1 MDSTELEVGG
11 GTVTDSHVTETP
23 IISQDDGGENPL
35 ESDWESKQTGAS
47 QVTESL
53 NISAEAHG
61 ETSME
66 NGDQDENAASVR
78 DDGGDNPLE
87 AESSWEKQPTNAR
100 VTESPNISETAH
112 EETSLENGS
121 SCDQDDN
128 TDHFE
133 DDVGENPLEGGWDSE
148 QTGTHSECLNSADS
162 CEDSENSGFPSI
174 MCAETISEDAFE
186 EEEQTDELTK
196 TKESDEVD
204 KSATEVSEELSNDEK
219 EQEPVNE
226 SSETE
231 NKDIE
236 DGQSEKEPPVK
247 QEPALF
253 SDYDG
258 DQPNEDPNTE
268 EAADSDQEMDPEIAA
283 AMEASLLETEAMDE
297 EEAASATPSGS
308 KFMFRDETAV
318 DSAAEDSAEVDSL
331 DNGALGSLT
340 EEDIELAG
348 EAVTAEME
356 IGSIEIGAGHNP
368 LDAGDGN
375 PLDDPG
381 DYDPFEDD
389 GAGIAVD
396 EDTNGFLDKVNSGFM
411 TQIHSFPEHEAPR
424 STRGPRGP
432 YKKTRERFAD
442 ADFDPL
448 SGPGPRVRP
457 SRAKGQLSCHICHF
471 PFDVIGE
478 LKLHKYTDHENQPK
492 PSYLDLTEVAIGKL
506 STKNGGASQIKILK
520 VFRKSCLER
529 SSQITD
535 LSILGNHK

>member
-1 MDSTELEVGG
+1 MDSTEMEVNGS
-11 GTVTDSHVTETP
+11 TVTDSHETP
-23 IISQDDGGENPL
+23 IISEDNVGENPL
-35 ESDWESKQTGAS
+35 ERDWESKQLGAS
-47 QVTESL
+47 QVPETP
-53 NISAEAHG
+53 NISGEAHG

-66 NGDQDENAASVR
+66 ND
-78 DDGGDNPLE
+78 
-87 AESSWEKQPTNAR
+87 
-100 VTESPNISETAH
+100 
-112 EETSLENGS
+112 S
-121 SCDQDDN
+121 SCDQDEN
-128 TDHFE
+128 TDSVE
-133 DDVGENPLEGGWDSE
+133 DDGGENSLEPESGWEKETANTGVTENPNSSETATEETSVGNGSSCAQGDNADSLENDVGGNPLEGGWDSE
-148 QTGTHSECLNSADS
+148 QTGTHRECLNSVDS

-186 EEEQTDELTK
+186 EEERNDELTK
-196 TKESDEVD
+196 TKENDDVD
-204 KSATEVSEELSNDEK
+204 KSAAIVSEELSADEK

-226 SSETE
+226 SSETD
-231 NKDIE
+231 NKDTE
-236 DGQSEKEPPVK
+236 DGQSEKELPVK

-297 EEAASATPSGS
+297 EEAALATPSGS

-356 IGSIEIGAGHNP
+356 IGSTEIGAGHNP
-368 LDAGDGN
+368 LEAGDGN

-381 DYDPFEDD
+381 DYDPFEEEE
-389 GAGIAVD
+389 AGIAVD

-411 TQIHSFPEHEAPR
+411 TQIHSFPEHEALR

-432 YKKTRERFAD
+432 YKKTRERFTD

-448 SGPGPRVRP
+448 SGPSRPRVRP

-520 VFRKSCLER
+520 V
-529 SSQITD
+529 
-535 LSILGNHK
+535 

>member
-1 MDSTELEVGG
+1 MDSTEIEVDGI
-11 GTVTDSHVTETP
+11 TATDTSKVIECP
-23 IISQDDGGENPL
+23 NISEAASEEASVENGHGSDQDDTAADSVDDDGSDNPL
-35 ESDWESKQTGAS
+35 ESGGGGDSDNTGS
-47 QVTESL
+47 
-53 NISAEAHG
+53 
-61 ETSME
+61 
-66 NGDQDENAASVR
+66 NGD
-78 DDGGDNPLE
+78 
-87 AESSWEKQPTNAR
+87 
-100 VTESPNISETAH
+100 
-112 EETSLENGS
+112 
-121 SCDQDDN
+121 
-128 TDHFE
+128 F
-133 DDVGENPLEGGWDSE
+133 
-148 QTGTHSECLNSADS
+148 LNSVES
-162 CEDSENSGFPSI
+162 CEDSEISGFPSI

-186 EEEQTDELTK
+186 EDEQTDELTK
-196 TKESDEVD
+196 TKEDDGVD
-204 KSATEVSEELSNDEK
+204 KSTTEVSEELPTDEK

-231 NKDIE
+231 KKDTE
-236 DGQSEKEPPVK
+236 DSHSEKEAPVK

-253 SDYDG
+253 ADYDG

-297 EEAASATPSGS
+297 EEAAASVTPGNS
-308 KFMFRDETAV
+308 KFIFRNETEV
-318 DSAAEDSAEVDSL
+318 DSGAEDSAEVDSL

-356 IGSIEIGAGHNP
+356 IGSTEIGGGYNP

-375 PLDDPG
+375 PLDEPG
-381 DYDPFEDD
+381 DYDPFDED

-411 TQIHSFPEHEAPR
+411 TQIHSFPEHEANR
-424 STRGPRGP
+424 NTRGPRGP
-432 YKKTRERFAD
+432 YKKTREKFAD

-448 SGPGPRVRP
+448 SGPARPRVRP
-457 SRAKGQLSCHICHF
+457 SRAKGQLSCNICHF
-471 PFDVIGE
+471 PFEVIGE

>member
-1 MDSTELEVGG
+1 MDSTGIEVDG
-11 GTVTDSHVTETP
+11 GTATDPSKVIECPNIPEAASEEASVENGHG
-23 IISQDDGGENPL
+23 SDQDDTAADSVDDDGSENPL
-35 ESDWESKQTGAS
+35 ESAGVGDSDNTGS
-47 QVTESL
+47 
-53 NISAEAHG
+53 N
-61 ETSME
+61 
-66 NGDQDENAASVR
+66 NGD
-78 DDGGDNPLE
+78 
-87 AESSWEKQPTNAR
+87 
-100 VTESPNISETAH
+100 
-112 EETSLENGS
+112 
-121 SCDQDDN
+121 
-128 TDHFE
+128 F
-133 DDVGENPLEGGWDSE
+133 
-148 QTGTHSECLNSADS
+148 LNSVES

-186 EEEQTDELTK
+186 EDEQTDELTK
-196 TKESDEVD
+196 TKEDDGGD
-204 KSATEVSEELSNDEK
+204 KSATEVSEELPTDEK

-231 NKDIE
+231 KKDAE
-236 DGQSEKEPPVK
+236 DSQTEKESPVK

-253 SDYDG
+253 ADYDG

-297 EEAASATPSGS
+297 EEAASASTTPGTS
-308 KFMFRDETAV
+308 KFIFRNETEV

-356 IGSIEIGAGHNP
+356 IGSTEIGGGYNPLEAGDSNP
-368 LDAGDGN
+368 LDE
-375 PLDDPG
+375 PG
-381 DYDPFEDD
+381 DYDPFDED

-411 TQIHSFPEHEAPR
+411 TQIHSFPEHEANR

-432 YKKTRERFAD
+432 YKKTREKYAD

-448 SGPGPRVRP
+448 SGPAPRVRP
-457 SRAKGQLSCHICHF
+457 SRAKGQLSCNICHF
-471 PFDVIGE
+471 PFEVIGE

-520 VFRKSCLER
+520 VKF
-529 SSQITD
+529 
-535 LSILGNHK
+535 